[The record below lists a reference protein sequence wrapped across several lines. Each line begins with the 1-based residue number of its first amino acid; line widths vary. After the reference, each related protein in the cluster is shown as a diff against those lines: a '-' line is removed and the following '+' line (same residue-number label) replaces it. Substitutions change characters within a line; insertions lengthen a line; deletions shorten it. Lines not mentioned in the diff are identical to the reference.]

1 MFGIRSEIKT
11 LNVGKE
17 LFYEKNYAR
26 TGINTDND
34 LLLHKPLKFL
44 TIMIRSVLQ
53 ESEKWKPKIYLDECL
68 YELYKILEYNRLDIS
83 EGIDIEKKQMY
94 QKSVKFVIIGTLKIL
109 ILKMNRIF
117 AMGVMILHKKL
128 SVLMMLLLFTLKEVL
143 TEFTFSIWTKMI
155 P

>member
-44 TIMIRSVLQ
+44 TIMIWSVLQ